1 MFSQLL
7 IIIPISQSILAWG
20 TPCWH
25 PQVSSARHIQ
35 SYTFVVFC
43 CSFFIVLLS
52 QHLPAAKEDLHCIQP
67 LPANSWFPRAYTSKN
82 VALQMVKLTCF
93 LKIPENCDQ
102 EANNTKLTLH
112 IHIIELD
119 WILIGPFQLG
129 LFCDSVTF

>member
-43 CSFFIVLLS
+43 CPFFIVLLS

-67 LPANSWFPRAYTSKN
+67 LPANSWFPRACTSKN
-82 VALQMVKLTCF
+82 VALQMVKLTCSIS
-93 LKIPENCDQ
+93 LK
-102 EANNTKLTLH
+102 TVTRKL
-112 IHIIELD
+112 IIRSSHFIF
-119 WILIGPFQLG
+119 ILLSWTGSLQAPSSLG
-129 LFCDSVTF
+129 YFVIL